1 MTPSPIETAYEFRI
15 RTVGARRTRFNFS
28 APKGLMHMVEPAT
41 LKFVNNRIAELIQQ
55 CELGRDRPRRAILEE
70 LSELAVVRDELKKI
84 QQRAAD
90 RPEQMSQSLPKEFPT
105 LGALVHRVNRI
116 AQEIAKTRKND
127 PHRPDLLNE
136 ITRLCLVAY
145 SLYSNKEL

>member
-1 MTPSPIETAYEFRI
+1 
-15 RTVGARRTRFNFS
+15 
-28 APKGLMHMVEPAT
+28 MVEPAT

-55 CELGRDRPRRAILEE
+55 YELGRERPRRAILEE